1 MIYLLLAPLTFN
13 VGTVNWALPA
23 TYGNGEQVNSWVV
36 KSEIPGSG
44 VSPIRTD
51 LLIYTALARMFLLG
65 VSMNCGFIGGI
76 IYPFLSMGTIIGV
89 IAYKMHSEVPLG
101 LFVSS
106 FLVGLPSGIVPMPLT
121 FVSLA
126 CFLFFFGYYQTVP
139 VFVACVTSFSIVSS
153 SGLMKGLVMQAQKR
167 ERAQKEAIDKD
178 KKSRES
184 SDSKSQSPS
193 DHSSSTRYAIDTYL
207 GGNKKKF
214 NINKSEEE
222 G

>member
-1 MIYLLLAPLTFN
+1 M
-13 VGTVNWALPA
+13 
-23 TYGNGEQVNSWVV
+23 NSWIV
-36 KSEIPGSG
+36 KSEVPGSG
-44 VSPIRTD
+44 VNPIGTD

-65 VSMNCGFIGGI
+65 VSMNCGFIGGVI
-76 IYPFLSMGTIIGV
+76 FPFLTMGTIVGV
-89 IAYKMHSEVPLG
+89 IAYKMHNEVPLG
-101 LFVSS
+101 LFVSA

-126 CFLFFFGYYQTVP
+126 CFLLFFGYYQTVP

-167 ERAQKEAIDKD
+167 EKAQKEAIDKKIRESAES

-184 SDSKSQSPS
+184 ADSKSQTPS
-193 DHSSSTRYAIDTYL
+193 DHHSSTRYAVDMYL

-214 NINKSEEE
+214 NNNNSSEEE